1 MRHLMLSIGLLSAAL
16 PPTAHAADY
25 CVGTVTQLQ
34 AALDQTEVD
43 GVDSEIKVRAGTYAV
58 SGDLRYEP
66 ISEFLVPAGKLT
78 IRGGYNSD
86 CSSRSDADGATR
98 FTGNGSHRLL
108 ATTQTASVAFA
119 GMAFEGVHV
128 AARSRVLGACIA
140 NNPRFTVR
148 RLRVTGASVEVTAQC
163 HDVIVENSLFVDAVS
178 HPDVSL
184 SATALELDTVDYDDE
199 RIGSITLVNNTVVN
213 GLVNLRACC
222 DGFIGTA
229 SVYNSIFSRA
239 SGSELIASGLLLTAK
254 NNRYDSLSLIEG
266 AVLTALSANNASSAT
281 NLDADFRPAAGSAML
296 NSGTGTVPGGLSEID
311 QAGGDRVIGTSID
324 RGARESLIDGSG
336 IYTVTNNSSSGTGSL
351 AWAIAQ
357 ANAESGFNRIAF
369 NIPGSGCPKVIS
381 VPTALIVNERLA
393 IDGFSQPGAQ
403 TNTLEGNLWNG
414 LPCILLRGPNNS
426 PPFSG
431 VGIETGGDLGTG
443 RLSITGLAF
452 ERFGLAVSLL
462 FGRDHSIQGSQ
473 FGGVI
478 GTSGAPLAGNTQAI
492 ALVGGRDTTI
502 GGTFPSHRNL
512 IGSSSS
518 IGIQIAQFLGL
529 GGEGITVINNLIGT
543 DKDGTGSLPNGT
555 GIVINGPNNV
565 VEDNVI
571 AGNTVDGI
579 RIAGSN
585 ATGNEIVENNIGGN
599 LDLVTFLQGNGRM
612 GIMVENGAS
621 QNTIGPNNRIGRNG
635 DDGIRIFSDAAG
647 RNRVTGNL
655 LARNDAMGI
664 DLGANG
670 VTANDSDPAA
680 CPVPQGCAANRGQN
694 FPDLGEAELKTQGLI
709 PQNTPVQI
717 RGTLRSV
724 VGGPYRIEL
733 FASDSCEANGH
744 GEARR
749 LLASTV
755 LTIPNEPYCPPGSP
769 LCVQCAAG
777 NCTKDFSVWVPL
789 LFVQVGDVV
798 TATATTPLGDTS
810 EFSACQTVTREVG
823 PDALFKNGFEFEV
836 IGP

>member
-1 MRHLMLSIGLLSAAL
+1 MRHLMLLIGLLSAAL
-16 PPTAHAADY
+16 APTAHAAEY

-34 AALDQTEVD
+34 AALDQAEVD
-43 GVDSEIKVRAGTYAV
+43 GTDSEIKLRSGTYAV
-58 SGDLRYEP
+58 SGNIVYEP
-66 ISEFLVPAGKLT
+66 ISEFFVPAGKLT
-78 IRGGYNSD
+78 IRGGYNAD

-98 FTGNGSHRLL
+98 LTGNGAPVLF
-108 ATTQTASVAFA
+108 AFTQTGSISLA
-119 GMAFEGVHV
+119 GIAFEGVHV
-128 AARSRVLGACIA
+128 KMDARGDACPANPPAFRIRRV
-140 NNPRFTVR
+140 
-148 RLRVTGASVEVTAQC
+148 RVTSAGVSLLTRC
-163 HDVIVENSLFVDAVS
+163 HDVLVENSLFVNAVS
-178 HPDVSL
+178 FPDAPDPGVALRIRLLDIDEEIRGQTTLINNSVINGGVDL
-184 SATALELDTVDYDDE
+184 SAFLSA
-199 RIGSITLVNNTVVN
+199 IGSAALYNN
-213 GLVNLRACC
+213 
-222 DGFIGTA
+222 
-229 SVYNSIFSRA
+229 IFSSSATEVSARDTQILA
-239 SGSELIASGLLLTAK
+239 V
-254 NNRYDSLSLIEG
+254 NNRYDSLVLEGGSSL
-266 AVLTALSANNASSAT
+266 VLGSANNVASAT
-281 NLDADFRPAAGSAML
+281 GLDADFRPAAGSAML

-311 QAGGDRVIGTSID
+311 QSGIDRFIGSNVD

-336 IYTVTNNSSSGTGSL
+336 VYTVTNNASSGTGSL

-381 VPTALIVNERLA
+381 VPTALIVNERLS

-403 TNTLEGNLWNG
+403 INTREGVLWNG

-431 VGIETGGDLGTG
+431 VGIETGGALGTG

-478 GTSGAPLAGNTQAI
+478 GTSGAPLAGNAQAI

-502 GGTFPSHRNL
+502 GGTFPSQRNL
-512 IGSSSS
+512 IGSSSG
-518 IGIQIAQFLGL
+518 IGIQIAQFIGL
-529 GGEGITVINNLIGT
+529 GGEGITVRNNLIGS
-543 DKDGTGSLPNGT
+543 DKDGIGSLPNGT

-647 RNRVTGNL
+647 RNRITGNL

-680 CPVPQGCAANRGQN
+680 CPAPQGCAANRGQN

-709 PQNTPVQI
+709 PLNTPVRI

-733 FASDSCEANGH
+733 FASDSCETNGH

-755 LTIPNEPYCPPGSP
+755 LTIPNEPYCPPGTP
-769 LCVQCAAG
+769 FCVQCAAG
-777 NCTKDFSVWVPL
+777 NCTKDFVVWVPL

-810 EFSACQTVTREVG
+810 EFSACQPVTREVG
-823 PDALFKNGFEFEV
+823 PDALFKNGFEFEL